1 MVKAK
6 LAMCSLFVIL
16 SAFAGFRLAAQSAKL
31 ATSAEQI
38 APYEAEILIYLLPQA
53 QELRKQGMD
62 VGWELQT
69 SPKLNQRDFYTY
81 WVVNSKRPNVEGSV
95 TVGYFS
101 VNKHTAE
108 VWDDNNEK
116 VKVPDAGELE
126 GVERILRRAHHID
139 EETLHKFSSLRP

>member
-1 MVKAK
+1 
-6 LAMCSLFVIL
+6 MCSLSVIL
-16 SAFAGFRLAAQSAKL
+16 SAFAGFRFAAQSAKL

-38 APYEAEILIYLLPQA
+38 APHEAEILIYLLPQA

-101 VNKHTAE
+101 VNKYTAE
-108 VWDDNNEK
+108 VWDDNDEK
-116 VKVPDAGELE
+116 VKVLDAGELE

-139 EETLHKFSSLRP
+139 EVTLHKFSSLRP

>member
-1 MVKAK
+1 MVKTR
-6 LAMCSLFVIL
+6 LAICSFLVIV
-16 SAFAGFRLAAQSAKL
+16 STFAGFRLTAQPAKL
-31 ATSAEQI
+31 AASAEQI
-38 APYEAEILIYLLPQA
+38 APYEAEILVYLLPQA

-81 WVVNSKRPNVEGSV
+81 WVFDSKRRNVEGSV

-108 VWDDNNEK
+108 VWDNGSEK
-116 VKVPDAGELE
+116 VVDAEDLE
-126 GVERILRRAHHID
+126 GVEKILRRAHQINKQTLD
-139 EETLHKFSSLRP
+139 EFSSLRP

>member
-1 MVKAK
+1 
-6 LAMCSLFVIL
+6 
-16 SAFAGFRLAAQSAKL
+16 
-31 ATSAEQI
+31 
-38 APYEAEILIYLLPQA
+38 
-53 QELRKQGMD
+53 MD

-116 VKVPDAGELE
+116 VKVPGRW
-126 GVERILRRAHHID
+126 RIRRRRENLAPS
-139 EETLHKFSSLRP
+139 TSYR

>member
-6 LAMCSLFVIL
+6 LAMWSLFVIL
-16 SAFAGFRLAAQSAKL
+16 SAFAGFSLATQSAKL

-38 APYEAEILIYLLPQA
+38 APHEAEILIYLLPQA

-69 SPKLNQRDFYTY
+69 SPKLNQPDFYTY
-81 WVVNSKRPNVEGSV
+81 WLVNSKRPNVEGSV
-95 TVGYFS
+95 TLGYFS

-116 VKVPDAGELE
+116 VKVPEAGELE

>member
-1 MVKAK
+1 MVKAQF
-6 LAMCSLFVIL
+6 AMCGLIVTL
-16 SAFAGFRLAAQSAKL
+16 SAFAGFRLAAQSAPHAAL
-31 ATSAEQI
+31 PEQI
-38 APYEAEILIYLLPQA
+38 APYEAEILIYVLPQA

-62 VGWELQT
+62 VGWEQDM

-101 VNKHTAE
+101 VNRHTAE
-108 VWDDNNEK
+108 VWNDNNEQ
-116 VKVPDAGELE
+116 VDTSELAGI
-126 GVERILRRAHHID
+126 ERILRRAHHID

>member
-6 LAMCSLFVIL
+6 FAMFSLFVVL
-16 SAFAGFRLAAQSAKL
+16 AVFAGFKLAAQSAKQT
-31 ATSAEQI
+31 TSPEQI
-38 APYEAEILIYLLPQA
+38 APHEAEILIYLLPQA
-53 QELRKQGMD
+53 QELRKHGMD

-69 SPKLNQRDFYTY
+69 SLKLNQRDFYTY

-108 VWDDNNEK
+108 VCDENNEK
-116 VKVPDAGELE
+116 VVDAGELE

-139 EETLHKFSSLRP
+139 EETLHLNYARILG